1 MDTRTSHPTL
11 GYRLRAILIGV
22 AGAAIFLYASI
33 SLVLSL
39 RQIDQLSHQHLEFLA
54 DVTGNNLETS
64 LVFNDPTASEEAIR
78 NLMTDSSIIEA
89 TVWNAIGTRIV
100 HYQNPHA
107 HRAGPDVDWLPIL
120 ANHIQTVR
128 SIRLRD
134 SLLGTVEIVASREQF
149 WATARQ
155 NALIWLLVCIA
166 TLVLV
171 ALVSRRFLATVTK
184 PIETLEAATRQIAD
198 DKDFS
203 RRVPP
208 QPQDEIGSLVSS
220 FNTMLRE
227 VEQRDQALIGYQ
239 ETLEAQVQERTA
251 QLKQAKEA
259 AEEASRVKSRFL
271 ANMSHEIR
279 TPLTGILGMTRLLMA
294 GQLPDQEKELAGK
307 AHRAAQTLL
316 DLLNG
321 VLDYSRAEARNF
333 AVESVP
339 FRLQE
344 VIEDVMAVLAE
355 NAAAKGLALK
365 VDITPGLLPYPVEG
379 DPHRLKQ
386 VLFNLV
392 GNAIKFTREGAIHL
406 LVSTTQLTEE
416 TAAKIRFE
424 IHDTGPGIAE
434 PDRQRIFEPF
444 VQGESAHEVM
454 QGTGLGLA
462 ISKEIV
468 ELMGGHLNFHSVP
481 GEGSCF
487 WFELP
492 LLHPAAPLPGQAALP
507 RFQGKLLL
515 VDDNPTNREAGKGL
529 LELLGCHV
537 VTAGNGQE
545 AVAHA
550 SSGDFDMILMDCR
563 MPVVDGYQATQ
574 EIRRLE
580 LAGRITPVAIIGL
593 TANAAHEEHQR
604 CLEAGMN
611 TVLSKPFND
620 SQLIQLLGAWLGQP
634 ATAAGN

>member
-1 MDTRTSHPTL
+1 MDARTAPPTL

-54 DVTGNNLETS
+54 DVTSNNLEAS
-64 LVFNDPTASEEAIR
+64 LVFNDPTASEEAIHA
-78 NLMTDSSIIEA
+78 LMTDSSIVEA
-89 TVWNAIGTRIV
+89 TVWNAIGKRIV

-107 HRAGPDVDWLPIL
+107 QPTGLDLDWLPGL
-120 ANHIQTVR
+120 ASHLQTVR

-155 NALIWLLVCIA
+155 NALIWLLVCTA
-166 TLVLV
+166 TLILV
-171 ALVSRRFLATVTK
+171 ALVSRRFLASVTK

-203 RRVPP
+203 LRVTP
-208 QPQDEIGSLVSS
+208 QSQDEIGSLVSS
-220 FNTMLRE
+220 FNTMLQE
-227 VEQRDQALIGYQ
+227 VEQRDQALIDYQ

-251 QLKQAKEA
+251 QLNQAKEA

-333 AVESVP
+333 AVERIP

-344 VIEDVMAVLAE
+344 VIEDVVEVLAE
-355 NAAAKGLALK
+355 NAAAKHLPLR
-365 VDITPGLLPYPVEG
+365 VDIAPGLLPGQLEG

-386 VLFNLV
+386 ILFNLL
-392 GNAIKFTREGAIHL
+392 GNAIKFTREGAVHL
-406 LVSTTQLTEE
+406 LVSSSQLTEE
-416 TAAKIRFE
+416 TAAKVRFE
-424 IHDTGPGIAE
+424 IHDTGPGIAAPE
-434 PDRQRIFEPF
+434 GNRIFEPF
-444 VQGESAHEVM
+444 VQGESAGELV
-454 QGTGLGLA
+454 QGAGLGLA

-468 ELMGGHLNFHSVP
+468 ELMGGQLNYHSVP

-492 LLHPAAPLPGQAALP
+492 LLAGSPAPGHAPLP

-515 VDDNPTNREAGKGL
+515 VDDNPTNCEAGKGL
-529 LELLGCHV
+529 LELLGCLV

-545 AVAHA
+545 AIALA

-574 EIRRLE
+574 AIRRLE
-580 LAGRITPVAIIGL
+580 QGGRITPVAIIGL
-593 TANAAHEEHQR
+593 TANSAHEEQQR

-620 SQLIQLLGAWLGQP
+620 AQLIQLLGAWLGQP
-634 ATAAGN
+634 ATVTSN